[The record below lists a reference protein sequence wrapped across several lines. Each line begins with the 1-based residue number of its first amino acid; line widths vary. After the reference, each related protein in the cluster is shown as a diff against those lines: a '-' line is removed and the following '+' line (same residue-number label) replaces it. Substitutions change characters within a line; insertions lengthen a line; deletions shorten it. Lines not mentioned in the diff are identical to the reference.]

1 MKLLITGAF
10 HCTEAELKTLSD
22 MENEVLFMQNER
34 DALPCNPE
42 EIEGVIC
49 NGLFLHHDIKEF
61 AALKFIQLTSA
72 GFDRVPM
79 EYIKEKGIEIY
90 NARGV
95 YSVPIAEFTLCSVL
109 ELYKQSR
116 FFMKNQKEH
125 KWEKHHS
132 LLELSGKTV
141 AIIGAGSVGTEC
153 AKRFSSFDTTVLAVD
168 IAKPYGA
175 CFDEFFPFE
184 NIKTAIS
191 RSDIVVLTLPLTPET
206 KGIFDEDMLSCFKE
220 NSVLVNMARGQ
231 IVDENA
237 LISALNSG
245 RLQGAVLDV
254 FCEEPLPADS
264 PLWDMENVIITP
276 HNSFV
281 GEGNKA
287 RLFEVIKTNLKNK
300 I

>member
-61 AALKFIQLTSA
+61 SALKFIQLTSA

-168 IAKPYGA
+168 IAKPDGA

-191 RSDIVVLTLPLTPET
+191 RSDIVVLTLPLTPKT
-206 KGIFDEDMLSCFKE
+206 KGMFDEDMLSCFKE

-237 LISALNSG
+237 LIPALNSG

-281 GEGNKA
+281 GEGNNA

>member
-79 EYIKEKGIEIY
+79 KYIKEKGIEIY

-168 IAKPYGA
+168 IAKPDGA
-175 CFDEFFPFE
+175 CFDAFFPFE

-191 RSDIVVLTLPLTPET
+191 RSDIVVLTLPLTPKT
-206 KGIFDEDMLSCFKE
+206 KGMFDEDMLSCFKE

-245 RLQGAVLDV
+245 KLQGAVLDV

-281 GEGNKA
+281 GEGNNA